1 MATHIPRTSATS
13 VASYGAH
20 VAEVERAKIEE
31 QAAARAVD
39 WCKMGDTVRRLAW
52 VKGDELIKM
61 ADEFLDRWRK
71 STRVPGLESV
81 VSSLALA
88 VKLKQFAAG
97 LPSEIRE
104 VNTTVSGKVG
114 VEWEVALKRVYG
126 QAKAA
131 LPVVEVEAVAEP
143 AALPPAEVTK

>member
-1 MATHIPRTSATS
+1 MRTF
-13 VASYGAH
+13 
-20 VAEVERAKIEE
+20 
-31 QAAARAVD
+31 
-39 WCKMGDTVRRLAW
+39 RRLTLA
-52 VKGDELIKM
+52 VISGSKPNR
-61 ADEFLDRWRK
+61 FS
-71 STRVPGLESV
+71 STLTFFKTSKRNALKQVSMSVRFRFVAMLESV